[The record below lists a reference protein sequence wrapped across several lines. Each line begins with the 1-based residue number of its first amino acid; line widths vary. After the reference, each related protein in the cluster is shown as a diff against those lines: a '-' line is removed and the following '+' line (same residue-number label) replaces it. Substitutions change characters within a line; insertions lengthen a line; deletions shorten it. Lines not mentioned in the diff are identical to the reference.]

1 MGSRDLHR
9 SLTVAV
15 RSCLLHERNEVSM
28 RSSTSLAVI
37 AALLAAFCPTAALA
51 DPPVEPAPAPA
62 PVDAASDE
70 PDPARPA
77 PSGKGVV
84 WGVIT
89 GTASKE
95 PLLDATVS
103 VVGTKQKATAD
114 IDGRFRLELSPG
126 AHELRI
132 WYEGHQA
139 RRIQSLTVVAGA
151 ILRVNVA
158 LDPDKATVEEVVEVE
173 VTPDRASA
181 SAQLALRRNSAQV
194 GDAVSAQEIARSPD
208 RNAADA
214 AKRVVGATVVE
225 GKYVFVRGL
234 GDRYSNSLLNGT
246 PLPSPEP
253 DRQAIP
259 LDLFPSIIL
268 SDITVAKTFT
278 PDIPGDFAGG
288 SVRINT
294 RELPDHFIFQATLS
308 AGLNT
313 QSTFADRKS
322 YAGSSSDWLGI
333 DGGARAF
340 PGEVPDYKIGRAGSK
355 PDGSTITLQEL
366 ARYGRKMNSPMA
378 TTQSLNLPNLSG
390 SAVVGDTLRFGVS
403 QELGYTAALTYG
415 RKFSRRPD
423 EIIRTYDPDP
433 DTPTTLLLRNDYR
446 AETGL
451 DQVSWGGYGT
461 ATYKPSKGH
470 KIVFT
475 GLHSRSSDNEARQID
490 GFNAEGGN
498 DLRDT
503 RLRFVSRSLTFTQLA
518 GTHKI
523 EAADG
528 AVLDWNLALSY
539 ATSDEPDTRE
549 TIYTRDA
556 GTGVYVWDTGSLS
569 GSHFFGKQRETS
581 YGGGL
586 SWTQPLRKGELF
598 TKLRAGGLFGIKA
611 RSFESRR
618 FRYLKNRDADLAV
631 FNQGPDKLFTD
642 QNVGPALEL
651 QEDTRPNDAYTA
663 GQNIFS
669 GYVMVDSWL
678 ASRLRVILGARVEA
692 SQQNIDSF
700 DPFAVELEHVLTELN
715 PTDFLPSVSVVFKTT
730 RDSNLRVSATRT
742 VARPQL
748 RELSPFVFTDYFG
761 AREIT
766 GNPDLRR
773 TSIYNGDVRYEL
785 FPAAGEVVAVS
796 GFYKQFYDPIETT
809 ILPTSQGIVSY
820 QNAKGARMVGAEIE
834 ARKGLG
840 FISPVVADLGL
851 LANLTLVYSRV
862 ELEATLGAQ
871 QTNQVRP
878 LAGQSPYVV
887 NAGLDYNNEATG
899 TRARVLYN
907 VFGPRIAQVGAQ
919 RRPDVYEDPRH
930 QIDVTAAQRVAKHV
944 ELKIAAENI
953 TNAPVRMSQG
963 KSTAGEANI
972 VSEYRLGATC
982 TLSATVTN

>member
-1 MGSRDLHR
+1 
-9 SLTVAV
+9 
-15 RSCLLHERNEVSM
+15 M
-28 RSSTSLAVI
+28 RRYPTLAVLT
-37 AALLAAFCPTAALA
+37 AFLGALCPEVALA
-51 DPPVEPAPAPA
+51 DPPAAA
-62 PVDAASDE
+62 VDAASDE

-84 WGVIT
+84 WGVVT
-89 GTASKE
+89 DAATKE
-95 PLLDATVS
+95 PLLDAAVT

-114 IDGRFRLELSPG
+114 LDGRFRLELAPG

-132 WYEGHQA
+132 WYEGHAA
-139 RRIQSLTVVAGA
+139 RRVQGLTVVAGTVQ
-151 ILRVNVA
+151 RVNVA
-158 LDPDKATVEEVVEVE
+158 LDGDKAVAEEVVEVE

-181 SAQLALRRNSAQV
+181 SAQLAIRRNSATV
-194 GDAVSAQEIARSPD
+194 GDAVSAQEIARTPD

-214 AKRVVGATVVE
+214 ARRIVGATIVG

-268 SDITVAKTFT
+268 SDITVTKTFT
-278 PDIPGDFAGG
+278 PDMPGDFAGG

-313 QSTFADRKS
+313 QSTFADRLS
-322 YAGSSSDWLGI
+322 YTGSSTDWLGI

-340 PGEVPDYKIGRAGSK
+340 PTGVPDYKIIRLGNK
-355 PDGSTITLQEL
+355 PDGSTITPEEL
-366 ARYGRKMNSPMA
+366 TRYGRKMSSPMGA
-378 TTQSLNLPNLSG
+378 TQSVNLPNLTG
-390 SAVVGDTLRFGVS
+390 SAVVGDTLRFGVT
-403 QELGYTAALTYG
+403 QELGYTVALTYG
-415 RKFSRRPD
+415 RKLTRRTG
-423 EIIRTYDPDP
+423 EIIRTFDPDP
-433 DTPTTLLLRNDYR
+433 FDPTILLTRNDYT

-451 DQVSWGGYGT
+451 DQVSWGAYGT
-461 ATYKPSKGH
+461 ATYKPNKDH

-475 GLHSRSSDNEARQID
+475 GLHSRSSDKEARQID

-498 DLRDT
+498 NPADT
-503 RLRFVSRSLTFTQLA
+503 RLRFVSRSLTFAQLA

-528 AVLDWNLALSY
+528 AILDWNFALSY
-539 ATSDEPDTRE
+539 ASSDEPDTRE
-549 TIYTRDA
+549 TIYVRDQ
-556 GTGVYVWDTGSLS
+556 GTGIYGWSPGSLS
-569 GSHFFGKQRETS
+569 GSHFFGAQRETS

-586 SWTQPLRKGELF
+586 NWTQPLRKGDLF
-598 TKLRAGGLFGIKA
+598 TKLRTGGLFSRKA
-611 RSFESRR
+611 RTFDSRR
-618 FRYLKNRDADLAV
+618 FRYIQTPRSLPGDL
-631 FNQGPDKLFTD
+631 FNQPPDKLFAS
-642 QNVGPALEL
+642 QNIGPVLQL

-663 GQNIFS
+663 GQDIYS

-692 SQQNIDSF
+692 SRQNIDSF
-700 DPFAVELEHVLTELN
+700 DPFAVTLEHVLTELS
-715 PTDFLPSVSVVFKTT
+715 PTDFLPSVSFVVKTSSE
-730 RDSNLRVSATRT
+730 SNLRLSATRT

-766 GNPDLRR
+766 GNPDLKG
-773 TSIYNGDVRYEL
+773 TSIYNGDVRFEL
-785 FPAAGEVVAVS
+785 FPAAGEVVALS

-809 ILPTSQGIVSY
+809 IIPTNQGIVSY
-820 QNAKGARMVGAEIE
+820 QNAKGAKVVGAELE

-840 FISPVVADLGL
+840 FISPVVKDLGL
-851 LANLTLVYSRV
+851 LANLTLAYSRV

-887 NAGLDYNNEATG
+887 NAGLDYSNETTG
-899 TRARVLYN
+899 TRARLLYN
-907 VFGPRIAQVGAQ
+907 VFGPRIAQVGSQ
-919 RRPDVYEDPRH
+919 KRPDVYEEPRH
-930 QIDVTAAQRVAKHV
+930 QIDVTVAQRVAKHV
-944 ELKIAAENI
+944 DLKLAAENI
-953 TNAPVRMSQG
+953 TDAPVRMTQG
-963 KSTAGEANI
+963 KSAASEDNV
-972 VSEYRLGATC
+972 VSEYKLGATF

>member
-1 MGSRDLHR
+1 
-9 SLTVAV
+9 
-15 RSCLLHERNEVSM
+15 M
-28 RSSTSLAVI
+28 RRYSTLAV
-37 AALLAAFCPTAALA
+37 ATALLAAPWPRVAFA
-51 DPPVEPAPAPA
+51 DPPPTEAAPAA
-62 PVDAASDE
+62 DAASDE
-70 PDPARPA
+70 PDPARAA

-89 GTASKE
+89 DTTSKE

-103 VVGTKQKATAD
+103 VVGTAQKATAD
-114 IDGRFRLELSPG
+114 LDGRFRLELSPG

-139 RRIQSLTVVAGA
+139 RRIQAITVVAGA
-151 ILRVNVA
+151 VQRVNVG
-158 LDPDKATVEEVVEVE
+158 LDPDKAVVEEVVEVE
-173 VTPDRASA
+173 VTPDRATPT
-181 SAQLALRRNSAQV
+181 AQLALRRNAASV

-214 AKRVVGATVVE
+214 AKRVVGATVVG

-253 DRQAIP
+253 DRQAVP
-259 LDLFPSIIL
+259 LDLFPAIIL

-308 AGLNT
+308 AGFNT
-313 QSTFADRKS
+313 QSTFADRLS
-322 YAGSSSDWLGI
+322 YTGSSTDWLGI
-333 DGGARAF
+333 DSGARAF
-340 PGEVPDYKIGRAGSK
+340 PREVPDYKIVRLGAKSG
-355 PDGSTITLQEL
+355 GGTITPEEL
-366 ARYGRKMNSPMA
+366 TFYGRKINSPMSS
-378 TTQSLNLPNLSG
+378 TQTVNLPNLSG
-390 SAVVGDTLRFGVS
+390 SVVVGDTLRFGVA
-403 QELGYTAALTYG
+403 QELGYTVALTYG
-415 RKFSRRPD
+415 RKFSRRSG
-423 EIIRTYDPDP
+423 EIIRTFDPDP
-433 DTPTTLLLRNDYR
+433 LDTSILAVRNDYT

-451 DQVSWGGYGT
+451 DQVSWGGYGS
-461 ATYKPSKGH
+461 ATYKPSKNH
-470 KIVFT
+470 KITFT
-475 GLHSRSSDNEARQID
+475 GLHSRSSDKEARQID
-490 GFNAEGGN
+490 GTSGDAEGTTS
-498 DLRDT
+498 DT

-528 AVLDWNLALSY
+528 ALLDWNLALSY

-549 TIYTRDA
+549 TIYSRDP
-556 GTGVYVWDTGSLS
+556 GTGISAWDTGALS
-569 GSHFFGKQRETS
+569 GSHFFGRQRETS

-586 SWTQPLRKGELF
+586 HWTQPLRKGDLF
-598 TKLRAGGLFGIKA
+598 TKLRAGGLVGVKA
-611 RSFESRR
+611 RTFDSRR
-618 FRYLKNRDADLAV
+618 FRYTKVRLADLAV
-631 FNQGPDKLFTD
+631 FEQGADKLFSN
-642 QNVGPALEL
+642 QNVGPALEV

-663 GQNIFS
+663 GQNVYA
-669 GYVMVDSWL
+669 GYVMVDTWL

-692 SQQNIDSF
+692 SRQNMDSF
-700 DPFAVELEHVLTELN
+700 NPFDATDRVATELS
-715 PTDFLPSVSVVFKTT
+715 PTDFLPSVSVVVKASKE
-730 RDSNLRVSATRT
+730 SNLRVSATRT

-748 RELSPFVFTDYFG
+748 RELSPFIFTDYFG

-766 GNPDLRR
+766 GNPNLKG
-773 TSIYNGDVRYEL
+773 TSIYNGDVRFEL

-809 ILPTSQGIVSY
+809 IVPVGQGIVSY

-840 FISPVVADLGL
+840 FISPVVKDLGI

-862 ELEATLGAQ
+862 ELDATIGAQ

-887 NAGLDYNNEATG
+887 NAGLDYSNETTG
-899 TRARVLYN
+899 TRARFLYN
-907 VFGPRIAQVGAQ
+907 VFGPRIAQVGSQ
-919 RRPDVYEDPRH
+919 RRPDIYEEPRH
-930 QIDVTAAQRVAKHV
+930 VLDVTVAQRVAKHV
-944 ELKIAAENI
+944 DLKLSAENI
-953 TNAPVRMSQG
+953 TDASVKQTQGTNA
-963 KSTAGEANI
+963 AGEENV
-972 VSEYRLGATC
+972 VSEYKLGATV
-982 TLSATVTN
+982 TLSATITN

>member
-1 MGSRDLHR
+1 MSRSTTR
-9 SLTVAV
+9 AV
-15 RSCLLHERNEVSM
+15 L
-28 RSSTSLAVI
+28 
-37 AALLAAFCPTAALA
+37 AALLGALCPTAALA
-51 DPPVEPAPAPA
+51 ADPPAAPADSPAAPADPA
-62 PVDAASDE
+62 PVDAASE
-70 PDPARPA
+70 GPDPARPA

-84 WGVIT
+84 WGVVT
-89 GTASKE
+89 DTASKE

-114 IDGRFRLELSPG
+114 IDGRFRLELAPG

-139 RRIQSLTVVAGA
+139 RRIQSLMVVAGSVQ
-151 ILRVNVA
+151 RVNVT

-214 AKRVVGATVVE
+214 AKRVVGATVVG

-313 QSTFADRKS
+313 QSTFAERLS

-333 DGGARAF
+333 DGGARSF
-340 PGEVPDYKIGRAGSK
+340 PKDFPDYKVGRGVLK
-355 PDGSTITLQEL
+355 PDGSFITPEEL
-366 ARYGRKMNSPMA
+366 IPYGRKMNSPMG
-378 TTQSLNLPNLSG
+378 TTTSINLPNLSG
-390 SAVVGDTLRFGVS
+390 SAVIGDTIRFGLS

-415 RKFSRRPD
+415 RKFSRRTD
-423 EIIRTYDPDP
+423 EIIRTFDPDP
-433 DTPTTLLLRNDYR
+433 EVTTTLAAQNDYR

-451 DQVSWGGYGT
+451 DQVAWGGYGT
-461 ATYKPSKGH
+461 ATYKPNKDH

-475 GLHSRSSDNEARQID
+475 GLHSRSSDNEARLIE
-490 GFNAEGGN
+490 GFNGEGRK
-498 DLRDT
+498 DVRDT
-503 RLRFVSRSLTFTQLA
+503 RLRFVSRSLTFAQLA

-549 TIYTRDA
+549 TVYNRDA
-556 GTGVYVWDTGSLS
+556 GTGIYSWGAGSLS
-569 GSHFFGKQRETS
+569 GSHFFSEQRENS

-586 SWTQPLRKGELF
+586 NWTQPLRKGDLF
-598 TKLRAGGLFGIKA
+598 TKLRVGGLFGIKA
-611 RSFESRR
+611 RTFDARR
-618 FRYLKNRDADLAV
+618 FRYVGVRFADLNV
-631 FNQGPDKLFTD
+631 FNQGPDKLFTN
-642 QNVGPALEL
+642 QNIGPSLEL
-651 QEDTRPNDAYTA
+651 SDDTRPNDAYTA
-663 GQNIFS
+663 GQDIYS

-692 SQQNIDSF
+692 SRQNIDSF
-700 DPFAVELEHVLTELN
+700 DPFAVELEHIVTELN
-715 PTDFLPSVSVVFKTT
+715 PTDFLPSVSVVLKTSK
-730 RDSNLRVSATRT
+730 DSNLRVSATRT

-761 AREIT
+761 AREII
-766 GNPDLRR
+766 GNADLRR
-773 TSIYNGDVRYEL
+773 TSIYNGDVRFEV

-809 ILPTSQGIVSY
+809 ILPTSQGVVSY
-820 QNAKGARMVGAEIE
+820 QNAKGAKMVGAEIE

-840 FISPVVADLGL
+840 FISPVIADLGL

-862 ELEATLGAQ
+862 DLEATLGAQ
-871 QTNQVRP
+871 QTNQARP

-919 RRPDVYEDPRH
+919 ERPDVYEEPRH
-930 QIDVTAAQRVAKHV
+930 QIDITASQRVAKHV
-944 ELKIAAENI
+944 DLKLAAENV
-953 TNAPVRMSQG
+953 TNAPARMTQG
-963 KSTAGEANI
+963 KSPTGEINV
-972 VSEYRLGATC
+972 VSEYRLGATF
-982 TLSATVTN
+982 TLSATITN

>member
-1 MGSRDLHR
+1 
-9 SLTVAV
+9 
-15 RSCLLHERNEVSM
+15 M
-28 RSSTSLAVI
+28 RRCTTLAAI
-37 AALLAAFCPTAALA
+37 AALLGVLCPEVAFA
-51 DPPVEPAPAPA
+51 DPPVAPADPA
-62 PVDAASDE
+62 AAPADPPPAAADPESDE

-84 WGVIT
+84 WGVVT
-89 GTASKE
+89 DAATKE
-95 PLLDATVS
+95 PLLDATVT

-114 IDGRFRLELSPG
+114 LDGRFRLELSPG
-126 AHELRI
+126 TYELRI

-139 RRIQSLTVVAGA
+139 QRIQGLTVVAGTV
-151 ILRVNVA
+151 LRANVV
-158 LDPDKATVEEVVEVE
+158 LEGDKAAAEDVVEVE

-181 SAQLALRRNSAQV
+181 SAQLAIRRNSASV
-194 GDAVSAQEIARSPD
+194 GDAVSAQEIARTPD

-214 AKRVVGATVVE
+214 ARRIVGATVVG

-253 DRQAIP
+253 DRKAVP

-313 QSTFADRKS
+313 QSTFADRLS
-322 YAGSSSDWLGI
+322 YTGSSSDWLGI

-340 PGEVPDYKIGRAGSK
+340 PKEVPEYKIIRLGPRPG
-355 PDGSTITLQEL
+355 GGTITPEEL
-366 ARYGRKMNSPMA
+366 TLYGRKINSPMS
-378 TTQSLNLPNLSG
+378 TTQTVNLPNFSG
-390 SAVVGDTLRFGVS
+390 SAVVGDTLRFGVG

-415 RKFSRRPD
+415 RKLSRRVG
-423 EIIRTYDPDP
+423 EIIRTFDPDP
-433 DTPTTLLLRNDYR
+433 FDPTTLIARNDYT

-451 DQVSWGGYGT
+451 DQVSWGSYGT
-461 ATYKPSKGH
+461 AAYKPNKDH

-490 GFNAEGGN
+490 GFNAEGEN
-498 DLRDT
+498 NPRDV
-503 RLRFVSRSLTFTQLA
+503 RLRFVSRSLTFAQLA

-528 AVLDWNLALSY
+528 AIVDWNLALSY

-556 GTGVYVWDTGSLS
+556 TSGIYAWDTGSLS

-586 SWTQPLRKGELF
+586 NWTQPLRKGDLF
-598 TKLRAGGLFGIKA
+598 TKVRMGGLFGIKD
-611 RSFESRR
+611 RTFDSRR
-618 FRYLKNRDADLAV
+618 FRYLKVRDADLAI
-631 FNQGPDKLFTD
+631 FNQTPDKLFTN

-663 GQNIFS
+663 GQDIYA

-678 ASRLRVILGARVEA
+678 ASRLRLILGARVEA
-692 SQQNIDSF
+692 SRQNIDSF
-700 DPFAVELEHVLTELN
+700 DPFAVDLEHILTELN
-715 PTDFLPSVSVVFKTT
+715 PTDFLPSISFVLKTT
-730 RDSNLRVSATRT
+730 KDSNLRISATRT

-766 GNPDLRR
+766 GNPNLKG
-773 TSIYNGDVRYEL
+773 TSIYNGDVRFEL
-785 FPAAGEVVAVS
+785 FPAAGEVVALS

-809 ILPTSQGIVSY
+809 IIPTSQGIVSY
-820 QNAKGARMVGAEIE
+820 QNAKGARMVGAELE
-834 ARKGLG
+834 ARKGFG
-840 FISPVVADLGL
+840 FISPVVKDLGV
-851 LANLTLVYSRV
+851 LANLTLVYTRV
-862 ELEATLGAQ
+862 ELEATIGAQ

-887 NAGLDYNNEATG
+887 NAGLDYNNDTTG
-899 TRARVLYN
+899 TRARILYN
-907 VFGPRIAQVGAQ
+907 VFGPRIAQVGSQ
-919 RRPDVYEDPRH
+919 QRPDIYEEPRN
-930 QIDVTAAQRVAKHV
+930 QIDVTVAQRVTKYV
-944 ELKIAAENI
+944 DLKLAAENI
-953 TNAPVRMSQG
+953 TDAKVQQTQG
-963 KSTAGEANI
+963 KNAAGEDNV
-972 VSEYRLGATC
+972 VSEYKLGATF
-982 TLSATVTN
+982 TLSATITN

>member
-1 MGSRDLHR
+1 MRRDW
-9 SLTVAV
+9 T
-15 RSCLLHERNEVSM
+15 
-28 RSSTSLAVI
+28 LAV
-37 AALLAAFCPTAALA
+37 ATALLAALCSRVALAEPQPPAPATPAAPAALA
-51 DPPVEPAPAPA
+51 DDE
-62 PVDAASDE
+62 AASDE
-70 PDPARPA
+70 PDPGRAA
-77 PSGKGVV
+77 PTGKGVV

-89 GTASKE
+89 DTTSKE

-103 VVGTKQKATAD
+103 VVGTRQKATAD
-114 IDGRFRLELSPG
+114 LDGRFRLELSPG

-139 RRIQSLTVVAGA
+139 RRIQAITVVAGA
-151 ILRVNVA
+151 VQRVNVT
-158 LDPDKATVEEVVEVE
+158 LDPDKATIEEVVEVE
-173 VTPDRASA
+173 VTPDRASPN
-181 SAQLALRRNSAQV
+181 AQLALRRSATSV

-214 AKRVVGATVVE
+214 AKRIVGATVVE
-225 GKYVFVRGL
+225 GKYVVVRGL

-253 DRQAIP
+253 DRQAVP
-259 LDLFPSIIL
+259 LDLFPSLIL

-313 QSTFADRKS
+313 QSTFADRLS
-322 YAGSSSDWLGI
+322 YTGSSTDWLGI
-333 DGGARAF
+333 DSGARAF
-340 PGEVPDYKIGRAGSK
+340 PGEVPDYKITRLGAR
-355 PDGSTITLQEL
+355 PDGGTITLEEL
-366 ARYGRKMNSPMA
+366 TFYGRKINSPMN
-378 TTQSLNLPNLSG
+378 TTQTVNLPNLSG
-390 SAVVGDTLRFGVS
+390 SAVIGDTLRFGVA
-403 QELGYTAALTYG
+403 QELGYTVALTYG
-415 RKFSRRPD
+415 RKLSRRSG
-423 EIIRTYDPDP
+423 EILRTFDPDP
-433 DTPTTLLLRNDYR
+433 FDPTILITRNDYT

-461 ATYKPSKGH
+461 AAYKPTRNH

-475 GLHSRSSDNEARQID
+475 GLHSRSSEKEGRVIE
-490 GFNAEGGN
+490 GFNAEGEN
-498 DLRDT
+498 DIRDT

-518 GTHKI
+518 GTHKL

-528 AVLDWNLALSY
+528 AVVDWYLALSH

-556 GTGVYVWDTGSLS
+556 GTGIYSFDTGALS
-569 GSHFFGKQRETS
+569 GSHFFGKQDETS
-581 YGGGL
+581 YGGGFN
-586 SWTQPLRKGELF
+586 WTQPLRKGDLF
-598 TKLRAGGLFGIKA
+598 TRVRAGGLFGIKS
-611 RSFESRR
+611 RTFDSRR
-618 FRYLKNRDADLAV
+618 FRYTKTRDADLAV
-631 FNQGPDKLFTD
+631 FEQGPDKLFVN
-642 QNVGPALEL
+642 QNIGPSLEV

-663 GQNIFS
+663 GQNVYA

-692 SQQNIDSF
+692 SRQNIDSF
-700 DPFAVELEHVLTELN
+700 DPFAVTLEHVLTELN
-715 PTDFLPSVSVVFKTT
+715 PTDFLPSVSFVIKASKDANV
-730 RDSNLRVSATRT
+730 RISATRT

-766 GNPDLRR
+766 GNPDLKG
-773 TSIYNGDVRYEL
+773 TSIYNGDVRFEL

-809 ILPTSQGIVSY
+809 IIPTNQGIVSY
-820 QNAKGARMVGAEIE
+820 QNAKGARMVGAELE

-840 FISPVVADLGL
+840 FISPVVKDLGV

-862 ELEATLGAQ
+862 ELDATLGAQ

-887 NAGLDYNNEATG
+887 NAGLDYSNETSG
-899 TRARVLYN
+899 MRARILYN
-907 VFGPRIAQVGAQ
+907 VFGPRIAQVGSQ
-919 RRPDVYEDPRH
+919 RRPDVHEDPRH
-930 QIDVTAAQRVAKHV
+930 QIDITVAQRVGKHV
-944 ELKIAAENI
+944 DLKLAAENI
-953 TNAPVRMSQG
+953 TDAPVRMSQG
-963 KSTAGEANI
+963 ESAAGEANI
-972 VSEYRLGATC
+972 VNEYRLGSTFTLGATI
-982 TLSATVTN
+982 TN